1 MGSDVALILL
11 AALVILLAGLFSGS
25 ETGLYQLSSLR
36 LRLGTERRHI
46 RYYFL
51 NKAISDKNALI
62 ISLLL
67 ATNLSHY
74 LATSLVTLVLLRN
87 FSNVHIAEVFA
98 TAILT
103 PVLFVFSELIPKNL
117 FFYRADFLM
126 PWVAAV
132 LFFVHKI
139 LKLSGIVGVFK
150 LAVDGLSRLF
160 GSLAVNSK
168 TVAGVNPNILRL
180 IGSEIHEEGFL
191 SPVQTEIIKR
201 LPDISHITI
210 RSIMRPVSKVEFLSI
225 NSDRDILLKKL
236 SESDFTRFVVWRSR
250 PANIV
255 GYINI
260 YECLSGGENFSDLKE
275 FVKPIREIDVDMTV
289 AGAMEI
295 MQKERHKIMLAVRPT
310 HRGHHRPLGI
320 VTTWDLLEEL
330 IGELHGY

>member
-1 MGSDVALILL
+1 MGSDLVLILL
-11 AALVILLAGLFSGS
+11 AALAILLAGLFAGS
-25 ETGLYQLSSLR
+25 ETGLYQMSSLR
-36 LRLGTERRHI
+36 LRLGTERRYI

-51 NKAISDKNALI
+51 NKAIADKSELI

-74 LATSLVTLVLLRN
+74 FATSLVTLILLGN
-87 FSNVHIAEVFA
+87 FSNVHTAEVFA

-126 PWVAAV
+126 PWVSAI
-132 LFFVHKI
+132 LFFFHKI
-139 LKLSGIVGVFK
+139 LKLSGILGVFK

-160 GSLAVNSK
+160 GSLGVNSK
-168 TVAGVNPNILRL
+168 TVAGVQPSVLRL
-180 IGSEIHEEGFL
+180 ISREIHEEGFL
-191 SPVQTEIIKR
+191 SPVQTEIINR
-201 LPDISHITI
+201 LPDISHVTI
-210 RSIMRPVSKVEFLSI
+210 RSIMRPISKVELLSI
-225 NSDRDILLKKL
+225 NSDRDTLLKKL
-236 SESDFTRFVVWRSR
+236 RDSDYTRFGVWRSR

-260 YECLSGGENFSDLKE
+260 YECLSGGETFSDLKE
-275 FVKPIREIDVDMTV
+275 FVKPIREINVDMTV
-289 AGAMEI
+289 AQAMEI
-295 MQKERHKIMLAVRPT
+295 MQKERHKIMLAVRPS